1 MGISWFHGD
10 YNFNDVVFLDNEILS
25 EILMKNLEISVVTMD
40 EIYCVVGFQLLAFLR
55 FQGNGNRHVEDMI
68 SHHME
73 IVLRFLEEIIQPW
86 ESQFITIS
94 GGGNPQFSREF
105 INPRVAIKINTRD
118 IYQMILKLEIHFE
131 PYWWCTRWLITSI
144 NCRYIYLPEDSSDR

>member
-1 MGISWFHGD
+1 M
-10 YNFNDVVFLDNEILS
+10 FLDNEILS

-40 EIYCVVGFQLLAFLR
+40 EIYCVVGFQLLVFLR

-94 GGGNPQFSREF
+94 GGVTPNFQESLSIQELP
-105 INPRVAIKINTRD
+105 
-118 IYQMILKLEIHFE
+118 LK
-131 PYWWCTRWLITSI
+131 
-144 NCRYIYLPEDSSDR
+144 